1 MCFVSSICT
10 NILSNSV
17 PEKEI
22 KNKLLFYYEL
32 WVILSFQPMRDT
44 FPASTASSPVRPYR
58 LDSHQKLTTASDAK
72 EYNVT
77 FYSLESSPSISSNSG
92 LKLKWHSAVEQ
103 DAHLFRMGRTPS
115 HTTRMSSLVAQSR
128 TRCLNRIFALVSVIS
143 RSSAS
148 ALPIFLSSRLF
159 SAQT

>member
-32 WVILSFQPMRDT
+32 WVILSFQSMRDT

-115 HTTRMSSLVAQSR
+115 HAT
-128 TRCLNRIFALVSVIS
+128 
-143 RSSAS
+143 
-148 ALPIFLSSRLF
+148 
-159 SAQT
+159 